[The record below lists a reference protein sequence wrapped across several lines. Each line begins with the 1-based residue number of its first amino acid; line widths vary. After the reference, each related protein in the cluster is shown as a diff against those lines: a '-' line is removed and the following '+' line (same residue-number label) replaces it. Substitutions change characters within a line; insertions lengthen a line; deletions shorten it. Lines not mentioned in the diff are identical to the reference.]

1 MGPERMGPERMGP
14 ERMGPEGLKNPARPE
29 PGPSRTRPV
38 QNPARPEPGPSR
50 TRPVQ
55 NPALKGRAIRMG
67 RTFGAQDLRAK
78 TVFSP
83 EGALSGEA
91 GSCPALQGRI
101 LD

>member
-1 MGPERMGPERMGP
+1 MGPERMGPERMGPERMGP
-14 ERMGPEGLKNPARPE
+14 ERMGPEGLK
-29 PGPSRTRPV
+29 
-38 QNPARPEPGPSR
+38 NPARPEPGPSR